1 MLLGATV
8 VLFNPA
14 HEDIENLFLLAKSA
28 AAVVVVDNTP
38 DPDLDLHARLL
49 AQDVPVIV
57 NRNVGGLARG
67 LNLGIRE
74 LVARGCD
81 VACVFDQDSRVPEN
95 YFAAFESA
103 ADELDRP
110 DFIIG
115 PVVHIAETGEKLPA
129 ANFSRWA
136 VSVRQVPEDVRTL
149 TPSMFIITSGAAIS
163 RAAFE
168 TLGGFK
174 EEYFIECLDTEYS
187 FRAAVAGIPSYIHG
201 GVLMQHS
208 IATATRHALG
218 IVAYNRSPE
227 RCYYCARNTVA
238 LSRAYVRKFPI
249 VLAWNLSTL
258 LQLVT
263 VLFFEENKLRKLS
276 GTFAGILDGLRGRWT
291 RQMDQA
297 AALTPR

>member
-8 VLFNPA
+8 VLFKPTP
-14 HEDIENLFLLAKSA
+14 EDLDNLIPLAKSA
-28 AAVVVVDNTP
+28 ELVVVDNTP
-38 DPDLDLHARLL
+38 DPDEELHARLL

-74 LVARGCD
+74 LFARGCD
-81 VACVFDQDSRVPEN
+81 IACVFDQDSRVPEN
-95 YFAAFESA
+95 YFAAFASA
-103 ADELDRP
+103 ADELDRA

-115 PVVHIAETGEKLPA
+115 PVVHIAEVDEKLPA
-129 ANFSRWA
+129 ANFGRWA
-136 VSVRQVPEDVRTL
+136 VSVRQVPADLRTL
-149 TPSMFIITSGAAIS
+149 TLSMFIITSGAAIS

-168 TLGGFK
+168 KLGDFK

-187 FRAAVAGIPSYIHG
+187 FRAAVAGVPSYMHG

-227 RCYYCARNTVA
+227 RCYYCARNTVV

-263 VLFFEENKLRKLS
+263 VVLFEKDKLRKLS
-276 GTFAGILDGLRGRWT
+276 ATFAGIWDGLRGSWT
-291 RQMDQA
+291 R
-297 AALTPR
+297 